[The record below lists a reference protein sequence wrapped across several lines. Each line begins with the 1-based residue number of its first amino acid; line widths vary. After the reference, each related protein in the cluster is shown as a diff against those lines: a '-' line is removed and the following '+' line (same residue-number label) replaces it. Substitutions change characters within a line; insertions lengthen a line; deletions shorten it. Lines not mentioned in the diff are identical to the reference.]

1 MSKNTPTKVQ
11 KPFSKAENRFICKFG

>member
-11 KPFSKAENRFICKFG
+11 KPFSKAVKQVYL

>member
-11 KPFSKAENRFICKFG
+11 KKPFSKAVKQVYL